1 MVLLYMVTSTIN
13 IPPMLAYIPAPWI
26 LWVLAYSRRYP
37 GFSPQVH
44 PASWEPRWHP
54 LWLLLPS
61 GCGCDQRSWRHETE
75 IFKVSNKCMP
85 TYSVAHQVRLDL
97 KNVQLEKIVLLLNSI
112 WGKTPLFIYFT
123 VALVHVLFCRTCR
136 VAELLVRDDR
146 PLLMSSAVCDLLEN
160 WRGRPGAPKDTQG
173 STAGNRHTVIFG
185 VLKWHWLCAK
195 LWYIPELPF

>member
-1 MVLLYMVTSTIN
+1 
-13 IPPMLAYIPAPWI
+13 
-26 LWVLAYSRRYP
+26 
-37 GFSPQVH
+37 
-44 PASWEPRWHP
+44 
-54 LWLLLPS
+54 
-61 GCGCDQRSWRHETE
+61 
-75 IFKVSNKCMP
+75 MP

-97 KNVQLEKIVLLLNSI
+97 KNVQLEKIVLPLKSI

-160 WRGRPGAPKDTQG
+160 WRERPGAPKDTQG

>member
-1 MVLLYMVTSTIN
+1 MHANIFSGTSSSTRLEECSALN
-13 IPPMLAYIPAPWI
+13 C
-26 LWVLAYSRRYP
+26 
-37 GFSPQVH
+37 
-44 PASWEPRWHP
+44 ASIE
-54 LWLLLPS
+54 
-61 GCGCDQRSWRHETE
+61 
-75 IFKVSNKCMP
+75 F
-85 TYSVAHQVRLDL
+85 Y
-97 KNVQLEKIVLLLNSI
+97 

-123 VALVHVLFCRTCR
+123 VALVHFLFCRTCR

-195 LWYIPELPF
+195 LWYIPELPFKIFLIGN